1 MKKGFSLLEALF
13 VVITLSVVLGGI
25 FGIAYKA
32 QVSFD
37 EEKRFTE
44 TSQQARVAI
53 DEITRYIR
61 QAGNDP
67 LKALKTASG
76 GPYPPVERLGVQQ
89 IRIRTDITGSYHGP
103 GAPTGDP
110 DGKLLSPFEDVTIGY
125 DPGSKRVYLVDH
137 HAPLEAQGTQV
148 LADNID
154 NFGFFC
160 QDSTGG
166 LAASNF
172 DIAAVDILMVA
183 KAPRRAANRISSVR
197 YRSHVFVRS
206 KTFDVFATQ

>member
-1 MKKGFSLLEALF
+1 MKKGFSLIEALF
-13 VVITLSVVLGGI
+13 VVLTLSAVLGSI

-44 TSQQARVAI
+44 ASQHARIAT

-67 LKALKTASG
+67 LKCLKTLPG
-76 GPYPPVERLGVQQ
+76 GPYPGVERISSQQ
-89 IRIRTDITGSYHGP
+89 IRIRTDITGSYNGP
-103 GAPTGDP
+103 GARTGDP

-125 DPGSKRVYLVDH
+125 DPGSKRVYLIDH
-137 HAPLEAQGTQV
+137 ALGATPQI

-154 NFGFFC
+154 NFGFLV
-160 QDSTGG
+160 QDSSGG
-166 LAASNF
+166 PPATNF
-172 DIAAVDILMVA
+172 DIAAVDVLMVA

>member
-1 MKKGFSLLEALF
+1 MKKGFSLVEALL
-13 VVITLSVVLGGI
+13 VVAILTIVLGSI

-44 TSQQARVAI
+44 TSQEARVAT

-67 LKALKTASG
+67 RKFLKTHNI
-76 GPYPPVERLGVQQ
+76 PGVKRVGLQE
-89 IRIRTDITGSYHGP
+89 IRISTDITGSYNGP
-103 GAPTGDP
+103 GGTTGDP
-110 DGKLLSPFEDVTIGY
+110 DGKLDSPLEDVTIKFVGRQVQLM
-125 DPGSKRVYLVDH
+125 DRVASPGNW
-137 HAPLEAQGTQV
+137 QI
-148 LADNID
+148 LADNIEK
-154 NFGFFC
+154 FELVF

-166 LAASNF
+166 PAATDF
-172 DIAAVDILMVA
+172 DIAAVDVLLVA
-183 KAPRRAANRISSVR
+183 QAPRRAANRINTVR

-206 KTFDVFATQ
+206 KTFDVFATP

>member
-1 MKKGFSLLEALF
+1 MKKGFSLIEALF
-13 VVITLSVVLGGI
+13 VTLTLSLVLGSI

-67 LKALKTASG
+67 LKGLKSNGLPA
-76 GPYPPVERLGVQQ
+76 VDRLNSHQ
-89 IRIRTDITGSYHGP
+89 IRVRTDITGSFNGP
-103 GAPTGDP
+103 SAKTGDP
-110 DGKLLSPFEDVTIGY
+110 DGRTQSPMEDVTIGY
-125 DPGSKRVYLVDH
+125 DPGAKQVFLIDH
-137 HAPLEAQGTQV
+137 SVSPVKQI

-154 NFGFFC
+154 KFGFMC
-160 QDSTGG
+160 LDAAGG
-166 LAASNF
+166 NASGNSN
-172 DIAAVDILMVA
+172 IVAVDVLIVA
-183 KAPRRAANRISSVR
+183 QAPRRGLNRVSTVR

-206 KTFDVFATQ
+206 KTFDVFASY